1 MHQYKTIAK
10 TLLVLSILNL
20 AFAAPV
26 VPQEVRD
33 TGNGAVVVA
42 EDVTNGSDRRR
53 GTDTPVTPPGGTSGT
68 TPSQYPPSL
77 SDESLSAGWNKLYQ
91 KTNKLNTEA
100 STSAHP
106 LSAAG
111 GPASVPVPD
120 STTEASTSAH
130 PLSAADGPAHVPD
143 SITEAPTSPDTGRP
157 VSLPDSTAQGSTTP
171 HYTAITPEMLI
182 KNEKW
187 YEKPI
192 AKEVA
197 KGVAGEIALLAIIGG
212 ATAGIW
218 KLSSFLNKN
227 EDD

>member
-1 MHQYKTIAK
+1 MGH
-10 TLLVLSILNL
+10 
-20 AFAAPV
+20 
-26 VPQEVRD
+26 
-33 TGNGAVVVA
+33 
-42 EDVTNGSDRRR
+42 RRR

-171 HYTAITPEMLI
+171 HYTAITPDMLI
-182 KNEKW
+182 KNKKW

-197 KGVAGEIALLAIIGG
+197 KGVAAPIAILAFLGG
-212 ATAGIW
+212 AAVGIW
-218 KLSSFLNKN
+218 KLSTWSASKY
-227 EDD
+227 DD

>member
-33 TGNGAVVVA
+33 IGNGAVVVA

-53 GTDTPVTPPGGTSGT
+53 GTDTPPGGTTGT

-100 STSAHP
+100 STFAHP

-111 GPASVPVPD
+111 WPASAPVPD
-120 STTEASTSAH
+120 STMEASTSAH

-157 VSLPDSTAQGSTTP
+157 VPVPDSTAQGSTTP

-192 AKEVA
+192 VNAVAKE
-197 KGVAGEIALLAIIGG
+197 IAVVGLVGG
-212 ATAGIW
+212 ATVGAI
-218 KLSSFLNKN
+218 KLSTLSANKN
-227 EDD
+227 EGD

>member
-33 TGNGAVVVA
+33 IGNGAVVVA

-53 GTDTPVTPPGGTSGT
+53 GTDTPPGGTTGT

-100 STSAHP
+100 STFAHP

-111 GPASVPVPD
+111 WPASAPVPD
-120 STTEASTSAH
+120 STMEASTSAH

-157 VSLPDSTAQGSTTP
+157 VPVPDSSHSTAQGSTTP
-171 HYTAITPEMLI
+171 HYTAITSEMVM
-182 KNEKW
+182 KDKKW

-192 AKEVA
+192 AKEAA
-197 KGVAGEIALLAIIGG
+197 KGVAFLALVG
-212 ATAGIW
+212 AGAVGMW
-218 KLSSFLNKN
+218 KLATLSSS